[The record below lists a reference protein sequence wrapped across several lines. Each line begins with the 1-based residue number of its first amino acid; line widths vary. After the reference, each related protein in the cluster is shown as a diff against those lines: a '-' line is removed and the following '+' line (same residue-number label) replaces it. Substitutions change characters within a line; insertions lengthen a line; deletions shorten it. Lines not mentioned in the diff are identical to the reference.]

1 MAQIRVYKVSYDGA
15 ELTGINNLSNKQIHS
30 NYQEA
35 KRILIDAWDKY
46 KEHYMKGYEVIHECI
61 KEDDIL
67 GYRHQVVYTI
77 NGWAHII
84 FMSVEKTRIII
95 Q

>member
-1 MAQIRVYKVSYDGA
+1 MKEIRVYKVHYDGA
-15 ELTGINNLSNKQIHS
+15 ELTGINNLSNKQIFG
-30 NYQEA
+30 NFQEA
-35 KRILIDAWDKY
+35 KQILNDAWDKY

-77 NGWAHII
+77 KGWAHII
-84 FMSVEKTRIII
+84 FMSVEKMRITI